1 MGLRRG
7 RFVSWLLPALPLG
20 GPCSGFDTRGP
31 SLLAGRTPK
40 RWRSSLTQRT
50 RERKRRERDSVLSDE
65 KEQARRSR
73 GLTRCE
79 RRRRHQADRV
89 VPRRRGGGARGI
101 SGQGS

>member
-1 MGLRRG
+1 MGLLLS
-7 RFVSWLLPALPLG
+7 RFCWLILPALRLG
-20 GPCSGFDTRGP
+20 GTCSGYDTRGP
-31 SLLAGRTPK
+31 ILLAGRTPK
-40 RWRSSLTQRT
+40 RCRSSLMQRM
-50 RERKRRERDSVLSDE
+50 RERKRTERDSVLSDE